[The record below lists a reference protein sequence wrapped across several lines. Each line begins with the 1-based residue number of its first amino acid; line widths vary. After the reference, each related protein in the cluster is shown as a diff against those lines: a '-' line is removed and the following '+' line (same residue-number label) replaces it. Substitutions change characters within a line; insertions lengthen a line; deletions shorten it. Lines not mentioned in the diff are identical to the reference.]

1 MEVEMKIMNQNGI
14 ILIKNLMVLELL
26 NSLIQEV
33 QVDQDVN

>member
-1 MEVEMKIMNQNGI
+1 MKIMNQNGI